1 MHFEV
6 LIEDRSGKKM
16 LEAILPKL
24 LGNYCEPHTWKIH
37 AYNGVGE
44 ISKGLTA
51 KTDANKRILLDQLPR
66 ILRGYSKNPGIDAV
80 IVVVDVD
87 SRDCKDFLVELQ
99 RLANTQSSNLTVLF
113 RLAIEEIEV
122 WYLGDKEAIFAAYPE
137 ARHRQERLKRYSQDS
152 ICGTWELLADII
164 YRGGATELK
173 ENHTAGSK
181 KYEWAEKITPHM
193 EPQRNL
199 SSSFQKLC
207 EGIQRLTA
215 TS

>member
-6 LIEDRSGKKM
+6 LIEDQSGKKM

-113 RLAIEEIEV
+113 RLAIEEIE
-122 WYLGDKEAIFAAYPE
+122 A
-137 ARHRQERLKRYSQDS
+137 
-152 ICGTWELLADII
+152 
-164 YRGGATELK
+164 
-173 ENHTAGSK
+173 
-181 KYEWAEKITPHM
+181 
-193 EPQRNL
+193 
-199 SSSFQKLC
+199 
-207 EGIQRLTA
+207 
-215 TS
+215 